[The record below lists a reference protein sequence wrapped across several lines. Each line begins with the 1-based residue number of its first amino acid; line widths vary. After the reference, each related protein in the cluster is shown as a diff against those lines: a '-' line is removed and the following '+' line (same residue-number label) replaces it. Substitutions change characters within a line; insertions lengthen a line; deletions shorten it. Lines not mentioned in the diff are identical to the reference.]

1 MKRTTCLAGIRLLL
15 VSVTLLSCA
24 PAQKTIVTTSN
35 LSTLKGTWEGW
46 TDFGLGQAPPV
57 LTYLEII
64 NDSPP
69 IQGKITLNQLPGPV
83 ALVIPADAKTADN
96 SLIIDFKNG
105 KISNQGTIIAQSG
118 QNFVELTYFG
128 GGKPKLE
135 GWFYY
140 WALKG
145 TLTVTKK

>member
-1 MKRTTCLAGIRLLL
+1 MKRAICLMVMGLAIISMI
-15 VSVTLLSCA
+15 SVSCA
-24 PAQKTIVTTSN
+24 PAQKTIITNGN
-35 LSTLKGTWEGW
+35 LPTLKGTWAGW
-46 TDFGLGQAPPV
+46 TDFGLGQAPGV

-83 ALVIPADAKTADN
+83 ALVVPADAKTADN

-145 TLTVTKK
+145 TLSVTKR

>member
-15 VSVTLLSCA
+15 VSVALLSCA

-145 TLTVTKK
+145 TLSVTKK

>member
-1 MKRTTCLAGIRLLL
+1 MKRTICLTGIGLLL
-15 VSVTLLSCA
+15 VSVALVSCA
-24 PAQKTIVTTSN
+24 PAQKTVISNSN
-35 LSTLKGTWEGW
+35 LPTLKGAWEGW
-46 TDFGLGQAPPV
+46 TDFGLGQAPAV

-83 ALVIPADAKTADN
+83 ALVVPADAKTADN

-118 QNFVELTYFG
+118 QNFVELTYYG

-145 TLTVTKK
+145 TLSVTKR